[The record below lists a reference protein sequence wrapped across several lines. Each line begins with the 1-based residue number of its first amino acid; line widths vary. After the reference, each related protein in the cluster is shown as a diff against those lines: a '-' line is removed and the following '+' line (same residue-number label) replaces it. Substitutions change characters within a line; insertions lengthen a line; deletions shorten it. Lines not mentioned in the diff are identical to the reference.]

1 MEGRMNSDQDA
12 IWTLSP
18 HVRSTH
24 NDDGAVLLDI
34 KGGMCYS
41 LNVVAARA
49 WAALESNKSGMR
61 LEKIV
66 QTLQPQF
73 AVPVQE
79 LESDI
84 ATYLQKL
91 ETIGL
96 VHSNGY
102 VQSRRNGG

>member
-1 MEGRMNSDQDA
+1 MNSDHDA

-24 NDDGAVLLDI
+24 SDDGAVLLDI

-49 WAALESNKSGMR
+49 WSALESNKSGMR

-66 QTLQPQF
+66 QVLQPQF
-73 AVPVQE
+73 SVSVQE
-79 LESDI
+79 LESDV
-84 ATYLQKL
+84 AEYLRKL
-91 ETIGL
+91 EIIGL
-96 VHSNGY
+96 VHSNGH
-102 VQSRRNGG
+102 VQPGRNGG

>member
-1 MEGRMNSDQDA
+1 MNSGRDA

-24 NDDGAVLLDI
+24 SDDGAVLLDI

-41 LNVVAARA
+41 LNVVGARA
-49 WAALESNKSGMR
+49 WAALESSKWGMR

-66 QTLQPQF
+66 QALKPQF
-73 AVPVQE
+73 SVSVQE
-79 LESDI
+79 LESDVVE
-84 ATYLQKL
+84 YLQKL

-96 VHSNGY
+96 VHKNGH
-102 VQSRRNGG
+102 VEAGRNE